1 MASRVLIWIV
11 AHSTWYLPGYCS
23 IKSFFDLRRHF
34 QSKSVQPLGEIANL
48 LQKVVVEDHR
58 WDGGEKTSG
67 GGDQR
72 LGDARSDGTQTGCA
86 GAAQAGERVD
96 DAPHGSEQTDEG
108 RHGAGCRQPGH
119 AFFDAAHLDRKSTR

>member
-11 AHSTWYLPGYCS
+11 AHSTWYLPGQCS

-34 QSKSVQPLGEIANL
+34 QSKRVQPLGEIANL

-72 LGDARSDGTQTGCA
+72 PGHARGDRPQTGCA
-86 GAAQAGERVD
+86 GAAQAGETVD
-96 DAPHGSEQTDEG
+96 DAPPGSQQ
-108 RHGAGCRQPGH
+108 A
-119 AFFDAAHLDRKSTR
+119 

>member
-11 AHSTWYLPGYCS
+11 AHSTWYLPGQCS

-67 GGDQR
+67 GGDHR
-72 LGDARSDGTQTGCA
+72 LLHAPGDGPPTRCAR
-86 GAAQAGERVD
+86 AAHAGERVD
-96 DAPHGSEQTDEG
+96 NAPHGSPQS
-108 RHGAGCRQPGH
+108 AGG
-119 AFFDAAHLDRKSTR
+119 